1 MNTRVDQLEYTVME
15 LGSEIFQLKHQMTEM
30 NTIQES
36 YLQLIHNLKSI
47 LEEKGVIK
55 PDDFDAVVD
64 PESNSEEQ
72 SYEGDELEFL
82 SNASDKKEL
91 H

>member
-47 LEEKGVIK
+47 LEEI
-55 PDDFDAVVD
+55 
-64 PESNSEEQ
+64 S
-72 SYEGDELEFL
+72 L
-82 SNASDKKEL
+82 SICINNGTQ
-91 H
+91 